1 MSSHDFS
8 HNPLTLLHI
17 ATHLRK
23 CGISPVEIF
32 RRVGVPPSALLNG
45 DGWVSRKLCFALGE
59 EAGIVAGDRFFG
71 SKIGE
76 SYSLTELGV
85 WGRTI
90 VGAANVGEAC
100 AIAGKTIG
108 LLQQGSDLRFLTFR
122 RHAQLRFAFRGRL
135 GADARQHLIGTLAV
149 LRKVALLG
157 NAPETIRVRFS
168 MPYSRGA
175 DCLEETHGSRLEFGC
190 DHDAIVI
197 DRDILSRPLSVLKD
211 SANLAEPAETAA
223 AISAQVK
230 RLLPYGH
237 LTIEAI
243 AAQQRLS
250 VRTLQRRLRQWGF
263 SFEEIVDD
271 VRRTEAI
278 KYVLAG
284 EYSVMD
290 IAFLLGYSDHPHFA
304 RAFRRWT
311 GMSPQAYARSLCAES
326 DPPSLAR
333 NGKASILR

>member
-1 MSSHDFS
+1 MSSDDFS

-32 RRVGVPPSALLNG
+32 RRAGVPPSALLNG

-59 EAGIVAGDRFFG
+59 EAGTVAGDRFFG
-71 SKIGE
+71 SRIGE

-100 AIAGKTIG
+100 AVAGKTVG
-108 LLQQGSDLRFLTFR
+108 LLQQGSDLRFLTLR

-135 GADARQHLIGTLAV
+135 VADPRQHLIGILAV

-157 NAPETIRVRFS
+157 NAPEAVSVRLS
-168 MPYSRGA
+168 LPYARGVDA
-175 DCLEETHGSRLEFGC
+175 LEETHGPRLEFGC
-190 DHDAIVI
+190 EHDAIVI
-197 DRDILSRPLSVLKD
+197 DREILRRPLSGLND
-211 SANLAEPAETAA
+211 NTNRAEPAETAA
-223 AISAQVK
+223 AVSARVR
-230 RLLPYGH
+230 RLLPHGH
-237 LTIEAI
+237 TTIEAI
-243 AAQQRLS
+243 AAQERLS

-284 EYSVMD
+284 AHSAME

-311 GMSPQAYARSLCAES
+311 GMSPQAYACAES
-326 DPPSLAR
+326 HPPSLAR

>member
-1 MSSHDFS
+1 MSSDNFS

-17 ATHLRK
+17 ANHLRK

-45 DGWVSRKLCFALGE
+45 NGWVPRKLCFALGK

-71 SKIGE
+71 SRIGE
-76 SYSLTELGV
+76 TYRLTELGV

-108 LLQQGSDLRFLTFR
+108 LLQQGSDLRFLNFR
-122 RHAQLRFAFRGRL
+122 RRAQLRFAFRGEL
-135 GADARQHLIGTLAV
+135 GADPCQHLIGILAV

-157 NAPETIRVRFS
+157 NAPEALSVRFS
-168 MPYSRGA
+168 LPYARGVDA
-175 DCLEETHGSRLEFGC
+175 LEETHGPRLEFGC
-190 DHDAIVI
+190 EHDAIVV
-197 DRDILSRPLSVLKD
+197 DREILNRPLTGSND
-211 SANLAEPAETAA
+211 STNLVEPAETAEGVTA
-223 AISAQVK
+223 AVK
-230 RLLPYGH
+230 RLLPYRH
-237 LTIEAI
+237 ITIETI

-250 VRTLQRRLRQWGF
+250 VRTLQRRLAEWGF

-271 VRRTEAI
+271 IRRTEAI

-284 EYSVMD
+284 EYSAMD
-290 IAFLLGYSDHPHFA
+290 IAFLLGYSDQPHFA

-311 GMSPQAYARSLCAES
+311 GMSTQAYVRSHS
-326 DPPSLAR
+326 NSTQIP
-333 NGKASILR
+333 

>member
-1 MSSHDFS
+1 MSSDDFG

-23 CGISPVEIF
+23 HGISPVEIF

-45 DGWVSRKLCFALGE
+45 NGWVPRKLCFALGE
-59 EAGIVAGDRFFG
+59 EAGTVVGDRFFG
-71 SKIGE
+71 SRIGE
-76 SYSLTELGV
+76 SYRLTELGV
-85 WGRTI
+85 WGHTI

-100 AIAGKTIG
+100 AVAGKTIG

-122 RHAQLRFAFRGRL
+122 RHAQLRFAFRGGL
-135 GADARQHLIGTLAV
+135 GADPRQHLIGILAV

-157 NAPETIRVRFS
+157 NTPEAISVRLS
-168 MPYSRGA
+168 VPYARGVDA
-175 DCLEETHGSRLEFGC
+175 LEETHGPRLEFGC
-190 DHDAIVI
+190 QHDAIVI
-197 DRDILSRPLSVLKD
+197 DRDILNRPLAGSNGN
-211 SANLAEPAETAA
+211 ANLVEPAETAA
-223 AISAQVK
+223 AVSAQAR
-230 RLLPYGH
+230 RLLPYRH
-237 LTIEAI
+237 ITIETI

-250 VRTLQRRLRQWGF
+250 VRTLQRRLGEWGF

-284 EYSVMD
+284 EYSAMD
-290 IAFLLGYSDHPHFA
+290 IAFLLGYSDQPHFT

-311 GMSPQAYARSLCAES
+311 GMSTQAYARSHLNS
-326 DPPSLAR
+326 TLIR
-333 NGKASILR
+333 